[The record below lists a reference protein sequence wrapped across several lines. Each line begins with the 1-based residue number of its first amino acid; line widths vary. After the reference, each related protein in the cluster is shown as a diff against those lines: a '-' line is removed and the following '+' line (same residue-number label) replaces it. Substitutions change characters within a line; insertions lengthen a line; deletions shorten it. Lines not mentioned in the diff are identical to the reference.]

1 MANGK
6 RHDHPLTDILHFD
19 LPVYGEQ
26 TDDMIRKIAGLC
38 SRRELNEWW
47 EREIGWTGNKELALN
62 KAQLQLDSLLQ
73 RAKQSGWEMPD

>member
-6 RHDHPLTDILHFD
+6 PHDHPLTDILHYT

-26 TDDMIRKIAGLC
+26 ADDLIRRIAELC

-47 EREIGWTGNKELALN
+47 EREIGWTADKELALN
-62 KAQLQLDSLLQ
+62 KAQLQLNSLML
-73 RAKQSGWEMPD
+73 RAKESGWEMQG